1 MRKTA
6 IAIALAAACAGAAHA
21 QSSVTVYG
29 AVDLGLV
36 LEHGGAAGS
45 VTKLSSG
52 VEAGSRLGFKGVED
66 LGGGYFAKFALEMGI
81 SADNGSLNQGG
92 TAFGRQSLVGLGGGF
107 GTVTMG
113 RQYTPLF
120 LALDSVDPFGTGL
133 AGTST
138 NLFAFYPTSG
148 NARMTNSVIY
158 TSPALSGFSG
168 MLAYGFGEV
177 PGNSSAKRQ
186 LGASLSYENG
196 PWLVTVAHHRTND
209 ATGNDSDRTTLAG
222 GAFDFGMA
230 KVHVVYDTNKG
241 IGGVDN
247 HDLLFGVSAPVAGG
261 TLMASY
267 IRKSDKSG
275 LRQNANQAAIG
286 FTYPISKRTNFYTAY
301 GRIENE
307 NGAAYTVG
315 NAIDSG
321 TGDKAFNFGIRHKF

>member
-1 MRKTA
+1 MNRTA
-6 IAIALAAACAGAAHA
+6 IAFALAALSAGAAHA

-36 LEHGGAAGS
+36 LERGGAAGS
-45 VTKLSSG
+45 VNKLSSG
-52 VEAGSRLGFKGVED
+52 VEAGSRLGFKGTED
-66 LGGGYFAKFALEMGI
+66 LGGGLSAKFVLEMGI

-92 TAFGRQSLVGLGGGF
+92 TAFGRQSLVGLSGGF
-107 GTVTMG
+107 GSVTMG

-133 AGTST
+133 AGAST

-158 TSPALSGFSG
+158 TSPAMSGFSG

-186 LGASLSYENG
+186 IGASLSYESG
-196 PWLVTVAHHRTND
+196 PWLLTVAHHSTNN
-209 ATGNDSDRTTLAG
+209 ATGSDSERTTLAG
-222 GAFDFGMA
+222 AVFDFGMA
-230 KVHVVYDTNKG
+230 KVHVVYDRNRG
-241 IGGVDN
+241 LAGVDN
-247 HDLLFGVSAPVAGG
+247 SDALIGVSAPVAGG

-267 IRKSDKSG
+267 IRKTDKSG
-275 LRQNANQAAIG
+275 LKQNASQAAIG

-301 GRIENE
+301 GRIDND
-307 NGAAYTVG
+307 NGATYTVG

-321 TGDKAFNFGIRHKF
+321 TGDKAFNLGIRHKF